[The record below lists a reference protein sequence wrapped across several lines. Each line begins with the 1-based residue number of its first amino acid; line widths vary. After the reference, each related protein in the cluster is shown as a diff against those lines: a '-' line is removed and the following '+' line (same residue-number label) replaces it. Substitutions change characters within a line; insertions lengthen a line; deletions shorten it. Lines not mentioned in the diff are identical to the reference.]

1 MKWSPIVAFL
11 LVTATLV
18 AQDSAVALRRGFR
31 EVELGLPFGT
41 VQELL
46 AADPAF
52 AYRGEPDVS
61 MRISDGES
69 VIDTRGRI
77 WIDRGIFQ
85 FHDGS
90 LTSITLYLDRTRLD
104 YFQLYEQLRDR
115 YGEATDLDPR
125 STVWEDGRTRIR
137 LERPLTVSYLDL
149 ETYLQRRQDQL
160 TLEAI
165 EDATRQQF
173 LEEF

>member
-1 MKWSPIVAFL
+1 MKWSPFVAFL
-11 LVTATLV
+11 LLSGTLL
-18 AQDSAVALRRGFR
+18 AQDGGVALRRGFR

-41 VQELL
+41 VQERL

-52 AYRGEPDVS
+52 SYRGEPDVS

-85 FHDGS
+85 FHNGS

-104 YFQLYEQLRDR
+104 YFQLYEQLRSR
-115 YGEATDLDPR
+115 YGEASDLDPR
-125 STVWEDGRTRIR
+125 GTVWEDQRTRIR
-137 LERPLTVSYLDL
+137 LERPLTITYLDL
-149 ETYLQRRQDQL
+149 ESYLERRQEQL
-160 TLEAI
+160 TLEAV
-165 EDATRQQF
+165 EDATRRQF